1 MDEGRL
7 FARVLFAIFK
17 DRPGLA
23 YTIFVLIIVLVLG
36 TMLLLAQNLDEI
48 VPPIL
53 GLAFV
58 LIVVGGRVFSSL
70 RQRSIQDLQELEPTP
85 LEQESSLPQM
95 TAQIQPQP
103 MIVEAVPEQEAPQ
116 SPPEAQPAAVPSKR
130 EFALINF
137 IHEIISGPGTI
148 RNTFVEHGP
157 AKAASAAIRYSLS
170 LMLFFIISLF
180 FLPFFMMVPI
190 ACVFTVLV
198 LFSEFT
204 PNPITESLTWL
215 GVIVLI
221 APFAFIILLMLLS
234 DLAAI
239 GFALLAVFGKSEEQY
254 IAAKAFFTGTILL
267 ILQGYSV
274 YMIVTSTFPD

>member
-17 DRPGLA
+17 GRPNLA

-36 TMLLLAQNLDEI
+36 TVLLLAQNFDDI

-70 RQRSIQDLQELEPTP
+70 RQHSIQDLQELEPTP
-85 LEQESSLPQM
+85 LEQEPSPPQM

-116 SPPEAQPAAVPSKR
+116 SPPEDQPAEVPSKR
-130 EFALINF
+130 GSPLINF

-148 RNTFVEHGP
+148 RNTFVEQGP
-157 AKAASAAIRYSLS
+157 AKAASNSIRYSLS
-170 LMLFFIISLF
+170 LMLFFIILFF
-180 FLPFFMMVPI
+180 FLPFFMMVPTT
-190 ACVFTVLV
+190 CVYTVLI
-198 LFSEFT
+198 LFSEIT
-204 PNPITESLTWL
+204 PNPITDSLL
-215 GVIVLI
+215 LFGLIVLI
-221 APFAFIILLMLLS
+221 APFALIILLMLLS

-254 IAAKAFFTGTILL
+254 VAAKAFFTGTILL
-267 ILQGYSV
+267 ILQGYPV
-274 YMIVTSTFPD
+274 YWIVTSSFPD